1 MISLNVFFS
10 FLSSNFIVIQ
20 VQFSAF
26 SLHPSLNPSPP
37 HLLPVS
43 TFTPP
48 PIIVHV
54 SFIIVPTNP
63 SPFSPEMFLKCFK
76 RLISVLWSD
85 NFNISAY
92 GKEKCYLHYSLIFS
106 KLFLDNPQDG
116 IMVMLVVSLMLL
128 SKMASIHPCKKT
140 VLGKVFG

>member
-1 MISLNVFFS
+1 MHLWGSPFARPLCGFPGGCWPKHTFC
-10 FLSSNFIVIQ
+10 
-20 VQFSAF
+20 FSAYVG
-26 SLHPSLNPSPP
+26 SLD
-37 HLLPVS
+37 S
-43 TFTPP
+43 T
-48 PIIVHV
+48 
-54 SFIIVPTNP
+54 
-63 SPFSPEMFLKCFK
+63 FLKCYK
-76 RLISVLWSD
+76 RLISVFCSD